1 MAAAGATARSLTL
14 DGLRGVAALLVCAGH
29 LRAAMLVS
37 MAEQA
42 SPSLLNKLLYLLT
55 GLGHQA
61 VMVFF
66 VLSGY
71 LVGGSV
77 LNAGANFT
85 WRRYGE
91 ARLSRLWT
99 VLLPCLALTWLA
111 DMATAQI
118 QPAVLGGAGAR
129 LWASGPQAGQYDVSA
144 WVALGN
150 VFFVQT
156 LLVPVFGSN
165 GPLWSLANEFW
176 YYVLFPL
183 MLLAVPGARTLG
195 TGGWQRGAAAL
206 VCAGLLWWL
215 PAEMLFG
222 FVIWLMGVATFVLRQ
237 RIDLT
242 PSLAR
247 LLRHRMSSWACA
259 LLALGALLFSNATAN
274 RNWGVPWGDLV
285 LGLAVAIWL
294 LPALSRERGVPESGA
309 RSLGMR
315 AVHRLSDMSFSLY
328 LSHFPVVVLAGAL
341 LGYPVRSQPV
351 LSGWGVYGAVF
362 ILLIGVAWLIWHLFE
377 QHTPRVRRWLSLL

>member
-150 VFFVQT
+150 LFFVQT

-195 TGGWQRGAAAL
+195 AGGWQRGAAVL

-237 RIDLT
+237 RIDLA
-242 PSLAR
+242 PSVAR

-259 LLALGALLFSNATAN
+259 LLALGALLFSKATGN

-294 LPALSRERGVPESGA
+294 LPALSRERGVPEPGA

-328 LSHFPVVVLAGAL
+328 LSHFPVVVLAGSV
-341 LGYPVRSQPV
+341 LGYPERSQPV
-351 LSGWGVYGAVF
+351 LAGWGVYGTVF